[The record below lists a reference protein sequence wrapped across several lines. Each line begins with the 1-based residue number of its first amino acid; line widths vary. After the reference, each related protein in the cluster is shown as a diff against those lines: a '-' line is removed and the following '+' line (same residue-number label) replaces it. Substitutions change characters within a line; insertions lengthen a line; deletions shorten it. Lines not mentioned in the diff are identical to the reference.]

1 MDGFGPNACR
11 GDSRRTTR
19 IGTQTLQAG
28 IPPGE
33 AYPGR
38 TIAYCDKLSAMAVK
52 TEKELSEAQRN
63 LWLKAVAAVE
73 LRNLGYAISLLQEIL
88 KQEPQFLMGRQLL
101 RRAEVTK
108 NKSTKRSFFNIS
120 TAPIAVM
127 KAQREIK
134 KDPKRA
140 IEMLEKVLEDEP
152 YNRQANMALKEAA
165 TAAGWQEIGV
175 FALRTL
181 LEENPRDVKVL
192 RELGR
197 LYRELGE
204 NDQEVEVYN
213 QIIEINPLD
222 AEALRLGKDAAAHA
236 SMKSGGWTEAES
248 YRDLIKDKEMAIS
261 LEQQSRMRLTGESLE
276 QQIAETYA
284 RHKAEPANV
293 DLARRLGALNEQK
306 EDLEAAIGWYQ
317 YAADLAKGADTGLVR
332 KVSDLRIKRLEREI
346 AAHEE
351 FLSMHDAAHE
361 LHAKK
366 SEELKAA
373 KAKRAEILVTDARE
387 RLARNP
393 TDLQLRFELGEHFV
407 SARRFREAVP
417 ELQRARQNPHAR
429 LKAMNLLGC
438 CYGELGMLDLAT
450 KQLEEASKEI
460 LPMDAMKKEIVYNLG
475 LVYERTGDQEKS
487 LACMKQIYEVEHGYK
502 DVATRV
508 ESSYEKNIR
517 EA

>member
-1 MDGFGPNACR
+1 M
-11 GDSRRTTR
+11 
-19 IGTQTLQAG
+19 AG
-28 IPPGE
+28 
-33 AYPGR
+33 
-38 TIAYCDKLSAMAVK
+38 K

-73 LRNLGYAISLLQEIL
+73 LRHLRYAILLLKEIL

-101 RRAEVTK
+101 RRTEVTK

-120 TAPIAVM
+120 TAPITVM

-140 IEMLEKVLEDEP
+140 VEMLEKVLEDEP
-152 YNRQANMALKEAA
+152 YNRQANVALKEAA
-165 TAAGWQEIGV
+165 TAAGWPEIGV
-175 FALRTL
+175 FAMRTL
-181 LEENPRDVKVL
+181 LEENARDIKVL
-192 RELGR
+192 HELGR
-197 LYRELGE
+197 LYHELGE

-222 AEALRLGKDAAAHA
+222 AEALRLGMDAAAHA

-261 LEQQSRMRLTGESLE
+261 LEQQSRIRLTGESLD
-276 QQIAETYA
+276 QQITEIYA

-293 DLARRLGALNEQK
+293 DLLRRLGVLNEQK
-306 EDLEAAIGWYQ
+306 EDLEAAVGWYQ
-317 YAADLAKGADTGLVR
+317 YAADLTKGADGGLVR
-332 KVSDLRIKRLEREI
+332 KVSDLRTKRLECEI

-351 FLSMHDAAHE
+351 FLSTHDTAHE
-361 LHAKK
+361 LYATR

-387 RLARNP
+387 RVARNP
-393 TDLQLRFELGEHFV
+393 TDLQLRFELGEHLV

-450 KQLEEASKEI
+450 KQLAEASKEI

-475 LVYERTGDQEKS
+475 LIYERMGDREKS

-508 ESSYEKNIR
+508 ESSYEQRIP
-517 EA
+517 EI